1 MFEFSIFKY
10 GDFES
15 LQDKGVV
22 MVISTGVGVE
32 VKAIGADELKEL
44 KD

>member
-10 GDFES
+10 GDLWS

-32 VKAIGADELKEL
+32 VKAMGADEAKEL
-44 KD
+44 ND